1 MDKRRARNFAVIYA
15 IIFIVGVLLIYRW
28 MQDGSNLTTSY
39 SYVDL
44 QTDLSENNVMSLDIY
59 QNSEIP
65 TGSVSVVFKNGT
77 GVEFYVADVNKVID
91 IYNDYVTATDSA
103 NKTASEDDK
112 VAIAKYTLH
121 DVERQTMIDNLQH

>member
-77 GVEFYVADVNKVID
+77 GVEFQSNPEIAGSPRNSFRASVML
-91 IYNDYVTATDSA
+91 DY
-103 NKTASEDDK
+103 
-112 VAIAKYTLH
+112 
-121 DVERQTMIDNLQH
+121 RR

>member
-44 QTDLSENNVMSLDIY
+44 
-59 QNSEIP
+59 
-65 TGSVSVVFKNGT
+65 
-77 GVEFYVADVNKVID
+77 
-91 IYNDYVTATDSA
+91 
-103 NKTASEDDK
+103 
-112 VAIAKYTLH
+112 
-121 DVERQTMIDNLQH
+121 